1 MIMIIS
7 RPYVYVNY
15 RDHDHIK
22 DVDETIDIASI
33 PGHIHALSFNEDGSQ
48 LAIAFADLVALVD
61 HPFQSKNLLRVLP

>member
-1 MIMIIS
+1 MIIIIS
-7 RPYVYVNY
+7 RLYVYG
-15 RDHDHIK
+15 DHDHIK

-61 HPFQSKNLLRVLP
+61 HPFQSKYFLP